1 MKIREVNE
9 NKKQFIALLLLADE
23 QESMVDRYLEKGT
36 MYVLEDGNVK
46 AECVVTDE
54 SMVYFKYDVTKI
66 TRHSGKNALTT
77 LAISIPL
84 L

>member
-23 QESMVDRYLEKGT
+23 QENMIDHYLEKGT

-46 AECVVTDE
+46 LNV
-54 SMVYFKYDVTKI
+54 SLLMKI
-66 TRHSGKNALTT
+66 MEYLKLKILQLILRIKDRAMGKH
-77 LAISIPL
+77 
-84 L
+84 